1 MMAHLS
7 YVWSSAF
14 TRPPLLGTMLLA
26 EGGWWAR
33 VEPYLN
39 YPGFEAW
46 KFVNLAIFLG
56 ALLFILFRKAR
67 LGDAFRTRKEGIRD
81 ELERARKERDAALE
95 KLKEVEG
102 RLATLDTEVAA
113 IKERSEREAAA
124 ERERIATSTAEEM
137 AKITVQAQRD
147 IENAGKSAKNELRRF
162 AAEQSVNLA
171 EQVIRRNLRPE
182 DDARLINQNIDEMG
196 AAR

>member
-1 MMAHLS
+1 MIAHLS
-7 YVWSSAF
+7 
-14 TRPPLLGTMLLA
+14 LMGTVLLA

-46 KFVNLAIFLG
+46 KFINLAIFLA

-67 LGDAFRTRKEGIRD
+67 LGDAFRVRRESIKT
-81 ELERARKERDAALE
+81 ELDRARKERDAALE
-95 KLKEVEG
+95 KLREVEG

-113 IKERSEREAAA
+113 IKERSEREVAA
-124 ERERIATSTAEEM
+124 ERERIKQRTAEEIS
-137 AKITVQAQRD
+137 KITAQAQRD

>member
-1 MMAHLS
+1 MMVHTA
-7 YVWSSAF
+7 
-14 TRPPLLGTMLLA
+14 LLGMVLLA
-26 EGGWWAR
+26 EGGLWAR
-33 VEPYLN
+33 LEPYLN

-46 KFVNLAIFLG
+46 KFINLAIFVGL
-56 ALLFILFRKAR
+56 LLFILFRKAR
-67 LGDAFRTRKEGIRD
+67 LGDAFRARREGIKD

-102 RLATLDTEVAA
+102 RLAALDTEVTA

-124 ERERIATSTAEEM
+124 ERARIAQSTTEEIS
-137 AKITVQAQRD
+137 KITAQAQRD
-147 IENAGKSAKNELRRF
+147 IENAGKLAKNELRRF

-182 DDARLINQNIDEMG
+182 DDARLINQNIDELG